1 MEKEINWNASG
12 KETDIIVKI
21 AKRTFKII
29 EENALDEY
37 PHMDIVMDITA
48 VHMNGNKLDLQRF
61 LDSDNRNFT
70 HDVFG
75 IRNNLDRTTGLLE
88 NHFLPRFTY
97 QS

>member
-1 MEKEINWNASG
+1 MKNQINWNASA
-12 KETDIIVKI
+12 KDTDIIVKI

-48 VHMNGNKLDLQRF
+48 AHMNGNKLDLEK
-61 LDSDNRNFT
+61 LLIADNQNFA

-75 IRNNLDRTTGLLE
+75 IKNNLDRTTGLLE
-88 NHFLPRFTY
+88 NCFLPRFTC
-97 QS
+97 